1 MFIFLEKAIASKL
14 KKANSKSITSVPVE
28 SVEFAIEQIKEF
40 IDFRLHNDLDRKNDN
55 VVSDEKWNKFYEWF
69 YSACQ

>member
-1 MFIFLEKAIASKL
+1 M
-14 KKANSKSITSVPVE
+14 PVE
-28 SVEFAIEQIKEF
+28 SVEFAIDQIKDF
-40 IDFRLHNDLDRKNDN
+40 IDFRLHNDLDKKNDN

>member
-1 MFIFLEKAIASKL
+1 VSKL

-40 IDFRLHNDLDRKNDN
+40 IDFRLHNDLDRKNNN
-55 VVSDEKWNKFYEWF
+55 VVSEEKWNKFYEWF